1 MKKKLMKTILIEKLI
16 GRGPTMVRRRM
27 MMV

>member
-1 MKKKLMKTILIEKLI
+1 MKKKLKTILIEKLI
-16 GRGPTMVRRRM
+16 GRGPTMVRRRR